1 MSTTLVTLLA
11 LLASAS
17 GCTNFHYDVNNE
29 TIIGRTMEL
38 GQSELAPLWTFVAHP
53 RGSVRRPENRLG
65 FVSIDIAPPET
76 VLGGIPT
83 ASDGMNEAGLTIS
96 VQVLQQSEY
105 EDARA
110 ADVGDARARD
120 AMLSRPLFVAR
131 ELTKVHEQHWRGTVG
146 AALAAL
152 DAGDGSLPA
161 RGEFTLVLGPR
172 GVGVA
177 AATGASEARIGDAIV
192 DERIEALRKA
202 GEPTKRLARTVAAEF
217 GLRRSDVYARAVALS
232 NST

>member
-1 MSTTLVTLLA
+1 MLYEAPHRLAHTL
-11 LLASAS
+11 
-17 GCTNFHYDVNNE
+17 
-29 TIIGRTMEL
+29 REL
-38 GQSELAPLWTFVAHP
+38 CDAA
-53 RGSVRRPENRLG
+53 
-65 FVSIDIAPPET
+65 
-76 VLGGIPT
+76 
-83 ASDGMNEAGLTIS
+83 AGLP
-96 VQVLQQSEY
+96 LDDEF
-105 EDARA
+105 DA
-110 ADVGDARARD
+110 ADAADDDRAPVADGDAGNARARD

-131 ELTKVHEQHWRGTVG
+131 ELTKVHEQHWRGAVG

-217 GLRRSDVYARAVALS
+217 GLRRSDVYARAVASLAAAE
-232 NST
+232 

>member
-1 MSTTLVTLLA
+1 MVLKLGLNFENVNSQTFDLSHFAVKLA
-11 LLASAS
+11 QAP
-17 GCTNFHYDVNNE
+17 E
-29 TIIGRTMEL
+29 
-38 GQSELAPLWTFVAHP
+38 GQSSPEPCFHMSGNLLQELCDAA
-53 RGSVRRPENRLG
+53 
-65 FVSIDIAPPET
+65 
-76 VLGGIPT
+76 
-83 ASDGMNEAGLTIS
+83 AGLP
-96 VQVLQQSEY
+96 L
-105 EDARA
+105 DAPRA
-110 ADVGDARARD
+110 DDETDPADDQAPAAGADAGDARARD

-202 GEPTKRLARTVAAEF
+202 GEPTKRLARTVATEF